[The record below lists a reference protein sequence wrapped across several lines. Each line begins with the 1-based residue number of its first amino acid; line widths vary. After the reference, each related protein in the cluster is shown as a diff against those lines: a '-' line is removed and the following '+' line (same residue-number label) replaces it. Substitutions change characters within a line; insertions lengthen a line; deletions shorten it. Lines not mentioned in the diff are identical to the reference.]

1 MTIDWLGYLAVLT
14 VAYVVPGPD
23 FLLIL
28 RWSTENRRD
37 GLLALAGA
45 QTGLS
50 VHIVLAVT
58 GVSFLV
64 ARVPM
69 ALTIIQILGAVY
81 LCYLGVR
88 LIVRRDSRDSEA
100 VSPATAFRNALGTNL
115 LNPKAI
121 VFVTGVLPQ
130 FATGTA
136 SLPLELAI
144 LGLVDVVFGIA
155 VYVGVVMAGRRLS
168 GPLRRDV
175 IRRRWNCANGVLLV
189 MLGMALG
196 VANA

>member
-1 MTIDWLGYLAVLT
+1 MTIDWLGYLTVLT

-64 ARVPM
+64 ARAPA
-69 ALTIIQILGAVY
+69 ALTVIQILGAVY
-81 LCYLGVR
+81 LCYLGVG
-88 LIVRRDSRDSEA
+88 LIVRRDSRDREA
-100 VSPATAFRNALGTNL
+100 AAPATAFRNALGTNL

-130 FATGTA
+130 FATGTG

-144 LGLVDVVFGIA
+144 LGLVNVLFGIV
-155 VYVGVVMAGRRLS
+155 VYVGVVIAGTRLS

-175 IRRRWNCANGVLLV
+175 IRRRWNCANGALLI
-189 MLGMALG
+189 MLGMGLG
-196 VANA
+196 VANV